1 MAETPRKAK
10 VGIAVS
16 GGGVRSA
23 AFAFGGLQA
32 LQERLGLVHGPRHAH
47 SLSAVSGGSYIAA
60 AVLTSIG
67 GTLGTPT
74 QSWPGRR
81 WDVDEEHGTPDG
93 HPVYLD
99 EVPTPGTEAAHRLY
113 RRLRVGPAPD
123 TGWRTVPAEDPLRP
137 GSEESDYLRVHARYL
152 LERSTVVTVLRF
164 GMLFLLPVLAT
175 LSFTVLVGVLARTLA
190 DLVSP
195 WLLLGIVL
203 VGGFLVMLQLSE
215 VVDSRRRTGAL
226 TQRREVAYGDAA
238 AALGLVATLQAGA
251 MLYTAVEVPLAEW
264 FGTSAPR
271 LVTSVLAVG
280 GLSTA
285 TLGPA
290 LVALVRSQL
299 AATPDAGSRRS
310 RLGRMLRQLL
320 VALMQLLL
328 LVLVPLTVLAAFVVG
343 WLDRPVTLFG
353 TAVHPWWAALGVV
366 WLLVVAAALRG
377 DSAIS
382 PHTAYRDL
390 LSRAF
395 SFMRQVR
402 EKPDR
407 PGTAGDSRVR
417 VTPRPISPPLS
428 ALARDDIPELLIC
441 ASVNITEPGV
451 AAAGAHARPIVFS
464 PSLVE
469 ITGEP
474 GGRMRTTDYER
485 LIGRPAPIF
494 RHSFDGSVMSYVALT
509 GAAVAP
515 SMGKFTKFWLR
526 QVMTIL
532 NLRLGAWIPN
542 PASPEAFAK
551 ADEAG
556 LSRWL
561 NRCPGLVLWFREFRG
576 RHYVS
581 SRHVYVSDG
590 GHYENLGIV
599 ELVRRGCTEIWAL
612 DASNDDRGSWRSLAE
627 SLNLVS
633 SELGCTV
640 EGDFEGFAAVADAE
654 DPTKRLVHATTT
666 DVLVRGMQ
674 EKERPEGADPGSDPG
689 LEAYSCVIHVVR
701 LGMTART
708 SPVIRELGSRYKR
721 FPYDSTLNQL
731 YTAERFDLYRSLGY
745 DSTRAALD
753 AVVARSAA
761 AAKKAA
767 PARKTA
773 PARKA
778 APVRKATPA
787 KQDVAARAATRPRPT
802 TASVGGDDP
811 TAAGD

>member
-1 MAETPRKAK
+1 MAQESSEPK

-32 LQERLGLVHGPRHAH
+32 LQERRGLVHGPRHAH

-60 AVLTSIG
+60 AVLSALG
-67 GTLGTPT
+67 GSLDTPT
-74 QSWPGRR
+74 HTWPGRR
-81 WDVDEEHGTPDG
+81 WQVDPTDLTPDG

-99 EVPTPGTEAAHRLY
+99 ETETTRPTAYHRS
-113 RRLRVGPAPD
+113 RRHTPSADPLTD
-123 TGWRTVPAEDPLRP
+123 WRTVPADDPLRP

-152 LERSTVVTVLRF
+152 LERSVLVTALRF
-164 GMLFLLPVLAT
+164 GALFLLPVLAT
-175 LSFTVLVGVLARTLA
+175 LSFTLLVGLAARAVA
-190 DLVSP
+190 DLVGS
-195 WLLLGIVL
+195 WLLLGGAILGVVL
-203 VGGFLVMLQLSE
+203 TMAALSD
-215 VVDSRRRTGAL
+215 VVDSRRRSGAL
-226 TQRREVAYGDAA
+226 TERREVAYGDVASA
-238 AALGLVATLQAGA
+238 FGLLAALTAGA
-251 MLYTAVEVPLAEW
+251 MLYGVVEDPLSDW
-264 FGTSAPR
+264 FDTSAPQ
-271 LVTSVLAVG
+271 LVTRVLAIG

-299 AATPDAGSRRS
+299 AAAPDSGTRLS
-310 RLGRMLRQLL
+310 RLGRLLRRLL
-320 VALMQLLL
+320 VATMQLLL
-328 LVLVPLTVLAAFVVG
+328 LVLVPVTVLAAFVVG
-343 WLDRPVTLFG
+343 WLHRPVGLFG
-353 TAVHPWWAALGVV
+353 DTVHPGWVAAGVV
-366 WLLVVAAALRG
+366 SLVLLLAAFRG
-377 DSAIS
+377 DAVIS

-395 SFMRQVR
+395 SFMRQTR
-402 EKPDR
+402 EKAGR
-407 PGTAGDSRVR
+407 VGTTDGERVR

-428 ALARDDIPELLIC
+428 ALAREDLPDLCIC

-464 PSLVE
+464 PQRVE
-469 ITGEP
+469 IAGVP
-474 GGRMRTTDYER
+474 GGRMETRDYET
-485 LIGRPAPIF
+485 LIGRPARFF

-509 GAAVAP
+509 GAAVSP
-515 SMGKFTKFWLR
+515 SMGKFTKYWLR

-542 PASPEAFAK
+542 PASPQAFDG
-551 ADEAG
+551 ADTSG
-556 LSRWL
+556 FSHRL

-627 SLNLVS
+627 SLNLIS

-640 EGDFEGFAAVADAE
+640 EGDFAGFAALPEDE
-654 DPTKRLVHATTT
+654 DPTRRLVHATTT
-666 DVLVRGMQ
+666 DVHVSGLREKDLAEGEEAPVDPELV
-674 EKERPEGADPGSDPG
+674 P
-689 LEAYSCVIHVVR
+689 YSCVIHVVR
-701 LGMTART
+701 LGMTTRT

-753 AVVARSAA
+753 AVAARSAA
-761 AAKKAA
+761 AKKATVKKATVKKATAKKTAATAA
-767 PARKTA
+767 PARRATA
-773 PARKA
+773 TKAVPGAPPADR
-778 APVRKATPA
+778 
-787 KQDVAARAATRPRPT
+787 
-802 TASVGGDDP
+802 DDD
-811 TAAGD
+811 G